1 MAKPK
6 RRPRNDPVLDRVLDD
21 VLNEKVSVIPGIAD
35 LARRWR
41 EAPAEASDRK
51 HPLQRTRDE
60 LVVEYFCMASFQ
72 PWAREGLDNLHR
84 ELLRTGE
91 PIPDLLRVWNFCLA
105 TLGEPPSRPGRP
117 RKIDRD
123 VRASTIF
130 KLLGYRS
137 QGPTLGYTRDE
148 TIARIAGTMH
158 IPEDTIRTIVRK
170 HRTSL
175 RS

>member
-6 RRPRNDPVLDRVLDD
+6 RLPRNDPVLDRVLDD
-21 VLNEKVSVIPGIAD
+21 VLNEKVSVIPGFAD
-35 LARRWR
+35 LPRRWR
-41 EAPAEASDRK
+41 EAPSEASDRN
-51 HPLQRTRDE
+51 HPLQRTKQE
-60 LVVEYFCMASFQ
+60 LLVEYFGLAPFQ

-91 PIPDLLRVWNFCLA
+91 PIPYLLHFWDYCLL

-130 KLLGYRS
+130 RLLGS
-137 QGPTLGYTRDE
+137 LGDTRDE
-148 TIARIAGTMH
+148 AIGRIADTMH
-158 IPEDTIRTIVRK
+158 IPEDTIRTIIRK